1 MSSFM
6 RRWALPQPNECGRLY
21 LGASVVVSIPFE
33 LLSRSNVRH
42 AFHFLPAFQSWIQ
55 ILLSQESNLHYHGIM
70 KTSVE
75 IPDKELRDIVRFTK
89 AKTKREA
96 IVTAIVEYNRRKRM
110 AELIKYSGTSETM
123 MSWEEL
129 MKMRTMK

>member
-1 MSSFM
+1 
-6 RRWALPQPNECGRLY
+6 
-21 LGASVVVSIPFE
+21 
-33 LLSRSNVRH
+33 
-42 AFHFLPAFQSWIQ
+42 
-55 ILLSQESNLHYHGIM
+55 M